1 MGGVRTLQESGKT
14 ILEIDYSGANE
25 DGMIALISEA
35 AEKGLA
41 RNERVLVL
49 ALHSKNY
56 ITPRFV
62 QHAKSVTQPVI
73 HLIDKMAFVGLNT
86 TQRIILMGYSIFFQK
101 NFKAFPTREEA
112 LDYLL
117 NSSTTDNDLPDYY
130 KRNKY

>member
-1 MGGVRTLQESGKT
+1 MGGVRTIQKSGKT

-41 RNERVLVL
+41 KNERVLVL
-49 ALHSKNY
+49 ALHNKNY
-56 ITPRFV
+56 ITHRFV

-101 NFKAFPTREEA
+101 NFKAFATREEA
-112 LDYLL
+112 LNYLL

-130 KRNKY
+130 KRNKN

>member
-1 MGGVRTLQESGKT
+1 MGGVRTIQESDKT

-35 AEKGLA
+35 AEKGLTK
-41 RNERVLVL
+41 NERVLVL
-49 ALHSKNY
+49 ALHNNNY

-101 NFKAFPTREEA
+101 NFKSFPTREEA
-112 LDYLL
+112 LNYLL
-117 NSSTTDNDLPDYY
+117 NTATTDNDLPDYY
-130 KRNKY
+130 KKNKN

>member
-35 AEKGLA
+35 AEKGLVN
-41 RNERVLVL
+41 NEPVLVL

-130 KRNKY
+130 KKNKY